1 MTTEHQITSNRENA
15 AKSTGPRTAAGKARS
30 SGNALKHGLTQG
42 PSESAVM
49 TWYEM
54 LTGHELEPGRVPRTR
69 AECAAMELAATEA
82 QLALAVAAEE
92 RFMEDPE
99 NGADMSMHLR
109 HVRETVREAWRT
121 KMGRT
126 PVQPTVHSSRSP
138 AQIKEKWT
146 PEHQHHARLA
156 RYRKAA
162 EVRRHKALQKWLSVL
177 AETKSSERTQFRAQ
191 VA

>member
-42 PSESAVM
+42 PDESAVM

-54 LTGHELEPGRVPRTR
+54 LTGHELKPGRVPRTR
-69 AECAAMELAATEA
+69 AECAAMELAAAEA
-82 QLALAVAAEE
+82 KLTLAVAAEE
-92 RFMEDPE
+92 GFMEDLE
-99 NGADMSMHLR
+99 NGADMSLHLR
-109 HVRETVREAWRT
+109 HVRETVKEAWRT
-121 KMGRT
+121 KIGRT
-126 PVQPTVHSSRSP
+126 PVRPKLIKVTRT
-138 AQIKEKWT
+138 IKEKWT
-146 PEHQHHARLA
+146 PEHLHHARLA

-177 AETKSSERTQFRAQ
+177 EEAKSSERTQFPAQ